1 MLVEVWSELHCPW
14 ALVAVAR
21 LRAAKARMQEPVVLA
36 PRSWPLEWVN
46 GSGTPRTVVTTEVA
60 ALASHEPD
68 LFRRFDAASWP
79 STFLPAYEL
88 VAAARRVG
96 GETWAEEVD
105 FAVRLAFF
113 RDSVDVSIEA
123 GLREALRLA
132 TQTAPEIDVS
142 AVLEVWRRQNVRA
155 DVHADYERSRT
166 LPIQGSP
173 HIFWPDGTNVHNPG
187 MTDHEWVGELVRI
200 GVTDRD
206 LPGALLRRQAAAS
219 R

>member
-96 GETWAEEVD
+96 D
-105 FAVRLAFF
+105 RK
-113 RDSVDVSIEA
+113 SVV
-123 GLREALRLA
+123 
-132 TQTAPEIDVS
+132 
-142 AVLEVWRRQNVRA
+142 
-155 DVHADYERSRT
+155 
-166 LPIQGSP
+166 
-173 HIFWPDGTNVHNPG
+173 
-187 MTDHEWVGELVRI
+187 
-200 GVTDRD
+200 
-206 LPGALLRRQAAAS
+206 
-219 R
+219 